1 MIFKHQNDQ
10 PVKVNQ
16 DNFKQMLNETILGSP
31 LTKVEFVNGTMEWLK
46 ATHEEIRKASVERP
60 H

>member
-31 LTKVEFVNGTMEWLK
+31 LTKVEFVNGTMAL
-46 ATHEEIRKASVERP
+46 
-60 H
+60 